1 LYRSAILG
9 RSPSI
14 GADWYKLPSDAKDPE
29 RAEELSFGLFQRLL
43 DDRNEKL
50 RGFVRELT
58 LKGVPITGDV
68 ASASRKLEQPQ
79 DRLQDRLT
87 ALVKKLPNLE
97 VI

>member
-1 LYRSAILG
+1 MRKTQKEPKSF
-9 RSPSI
+9 PSVSF
-14 GADWYKLPSDAKDPE
+14 SD
-29 RAEELSFGLFQRLL
+29 FL

-58 LKGVPITGDV
+58 LEGVS
-68 ASASRKLEQPQ
+68 SAFGKLGQPQ
-79 DRLQDRLT
+79 DRPQDQLT